1 MNNGIRNLLRPSRA
15 RNLISGGVPRGPSPP
30 AIHAGR
36 TTELFPRASDR
47 FRQFDR
53 PPRAFVS
60 SGFIVPRAVAAI
72 ARVNNNGQV
81 LAPRNQTLLHVRHPA
96 IAHCNGTCCRQ
107 MCRGQSVVEARWFNC
122 FLQLTCGGAR
132 PYFALGRPTVTPPT
146 FPGLYL
152 HEESRPRRRP
162 REEHDPRSPG
172 GAGAAKKSKFAFR
185 QLGNSATWQ
194 LSNSVTWQLGDLVV

>member
-1 MNNGIRNLLRPSRA
+1 MYSAMNNGIRNLLRPSRA

-81 LAPRNQTLLHVRHPA
+81 LASRNQTLLHVRHPA

-132 PYFALGRPTVTPPT
+132 PYFALGRPTVTPRRFQISTSMKSPARDA
-146 FPGLYL
+146 GLAKSTTQDL
-152 HEESRPRRRP
+152 QGAQDLR
-162 REEHDPRSPG
+162 DSPSLRFG
-172 GAGAAKKSKFAFR
+172 NLAIR
-185 QLGNSATWQ
+185 QLGNLAIR
-194 LSNSVTWQLGDLVV
+194 